1 MYYYFYYVLLLL
13 LLLLLLFPVLLDQLV
28 FTEDLQNLSQKLL
41 LQSLNY
47 I

>member
-28 FTEDLQNLSQKLL
+28 FTEDLQNLSQKLF

>member
-1 MYYYFYYVLLLL
+1 MYYYFYYVLLL

>member
-1 MYYYFYYVLLLL
+1 MYYYFYYVLL

>member
-1 MYYYFYYVLLLL
+1 MYYYFHYVLL